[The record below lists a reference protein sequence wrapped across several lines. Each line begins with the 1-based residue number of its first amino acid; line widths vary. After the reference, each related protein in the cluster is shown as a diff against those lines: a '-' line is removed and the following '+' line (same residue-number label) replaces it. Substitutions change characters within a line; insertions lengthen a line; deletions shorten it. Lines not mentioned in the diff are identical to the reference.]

1 MKTLYKFPITII
13 IIVSSGS
20 SSSSS
25 SSSCSNPQPVRI
37 VPEEDIYVELFCVL
51 FLVSVFV
58 LSCVRDR
65 TCEAGR
71 ERERERE
78 GWEGGVVVVVLIVC
92 FSAAHIFPTVPLHS
106 PVSAIRWFLRRMQ
119 FPMWTTLFYCCFL
132 FVCLF
137 VFKCKCFMC
146 TQRTH
151 QWISAFPCWMH

>member
-71 ERERERE
+71 ERERERGVG
-78 GWEGGVVVVVLIVC
+78 GWGGGGSFNCLFFCRAHFPHSSVTLTSFSHSLISPKNAISHVNDVVL
-92 FSAAHIFPTVPLHS
+92 L
-106 PVSAIRWFLRRMQ
+106 
-119 FPMWTTLFYCCFL
+119 LF

-137 VFKCKCFMC
+137 VCF
-146 TQRTH
+146 
-151 QWISAFPCWMH
+151 